1 MGGKLAKAEYLFTSG
16 LAGLISGLLAKG
28 PVLAGSLGLVLTGCL
43 PAIGLIC
50 GLMFTL
56 QKFSR

>member
-1 MGGKLAKAEYLFTSG
+1 MGGKLAKAVYLFTSG

-50 GLMFTL
+50 GLMFT
-56 QKFSR
+56 RA